1 MDSVLERVSTV
12 DFIMRTNWLG
22 LLLGTTLVAA
32 GSGGNS
38 NAEAPD
44 RATPA
49 RRSGI
54 TGDGLD
60 KNVRPQ
66 DDFFRHINGGWISR
80 TQIPADRALYG
91 SFVHLL
97 EKSEADLKQIIEEAA
112 ATDAPE
118 GSEARKVGDLFASFM
133 DEARADR
140 LGLEPIAAEL
150 KRIDEIEQKSGL
162 LPLIAKFQR
171 EGVGGLFGG
180 FVLPD
185 AKQSDHY
192 IMTLNQGGL
201 SLPDKSYYEDAK
213 FKPIREKYQKHVEAM
228 FQLAAIPSAK
238 EAAARVMGVE
248 TRLAAH
254 HWDRVKNRDRTLT
267 YNKQD
272 RKALE
277 ALAPGIDWSSWL
289 TAYGVDEKHVSEL
302 IVRQPS
308 FFTGLAKTLDQVSL
322 DDWKVWLKWHLLHEA
337 APFLSKPFVDENF
350 AFSGKVLTGAP
361 ENRPRWKRG
370 VALVGDSLGEVLGKV
385 YVSKHFPPA
394 AKVRMK
400 ELVNNLVEA
409 YRENINHLDWMGPE
423 TRQKAL
429 DKLAKFRPKIGYP
442 DKWRDYSS
450 LQIHRDDLVG
460 NVRRATEFE
469 VARNLSKLGKP
480 VDRDE
485 WLMTPQTVN
494 AYYNAQMNEIVFP
507 AAILQPP
514 FFDMEADDAV
524 NYGGIG
530 AVIGHEIGHGFDDQ
544 GSKSDGDGNM
554 VSWWTEADRK
564 QFETRTKML
573 IDQYSGFEPIQ
584 LPGQKVNGALTIGE
598 NIGDLGGLAIA
609 YKAYLR
615 SLNGQPALVLEN
627 LTGSQRFFVGWGQV
641 WRVKYRDAELSR
653 RLATDPHSP
662 GEFRCNGVL
671 RNLPEFYEAFGV
683 QQGDKLWLPADQRV
697 RIW

>member
-1 MDSVLERVSTV
+1 
-12 DFIMRTNWLG
+12 
-22 LLLGTTLVAA
+22 
-32 GSGGNS
+32 
-38 NAEAPD
+38 
-44 RATPA
+44 
-49 RRSGI
+49 
-54 TGDGLD
+54 
-60 KNVRPQ
+60 
-66 DDFFRHINGGWISR
+66 
-80 TQIPADRALYG
+80 
-91 SFVHLL
+91 
-97 EKSEADLKQIIEEAA
+97 
-112 ATDAPE
+112 
-118 GSEARKVGDLFASFM
+118 M
-133 DEARADR
+133 DEARADH
-140 LGLEPIAAEL
+140 LGLEPIAADL
-150 KRIDEIEQKSGL
+150 KRIDELGQKSGL

-171 EGVGGLFGG
+171 EGVSGLFGG

-192 IMTLNQGGL
+192 IMTPQPGGHQ
-201 SLPDKSYYEDAK
+201 P
-213 FKPIREKYQKHVEAM
+213 
-228 FQLAAIPSAK
+228 
-238 EAAARVMGVE
+238 ARQVLLRGRQVQADPRKVPE
-248 TRLAAH
+248 TRRN
-254 HWDRVKNRDRTLT
+254 DVSTRRDSFPERGRGPGHGGGDASSPPTTGIGSRTAIEPSPT
-267 YNKQD
+267 TS
-272 RKALE
+272 RIARRSSRS
-277 ALAPGIDWSSWL
+277 APGIDWSTWL
-289 TAYGVDEKHVSEL
+289 TAYGVNEKDVAEL

-322 DDWKVWLKWHLLHEA
+322 DDWKLWLKWHLLHEA

-409 YRENINHLDWMGPE
+409 YRENITHLDWMGPE

-564 QFETRTKML
+564 QFEARTKML

-598 NIGDLGGLAIA
+598 NIGDLGGLSIA
-609 YKAYLR
+609 YKAYVR
-615 SLNGQPALVLEN
+615 SLNGQPAPVLDKPDRRSAV
-627 LTGSQRFFVGWGQV
+627 LRGLGAGLAGQV
-641 WRVKYRDAELSR
+641 SRCRAFAAGWPPTHTRPASSGATGCSAICLSFTRPSASSRATSSGFPPTSASGSGEDSTSQFGNRVGAIIS
-653 RLATDPHSP
+653 
-662 GEFRCNGVL
+662 
-671 RNLPEFYEAFGV
+671 
-683 QQGDKLWLPADQRV
+683 
-697 RIW
+697 